1 MSVEKSKQQHVKDL
15 EEKEEELE
23 ELRFKMQKKV
33 IYPKSTQTKTNLV
46 LQTDW
51 GDSLLLLYILALRC
65 WKK

>member
-1 MSVEKSKQQHVKDL
+1 MEKSKQQHVKDL

-46 LQTDW
+46 LQTD
-51 GDSLLLLYILALRC
+51 
-65 WKK
+65 